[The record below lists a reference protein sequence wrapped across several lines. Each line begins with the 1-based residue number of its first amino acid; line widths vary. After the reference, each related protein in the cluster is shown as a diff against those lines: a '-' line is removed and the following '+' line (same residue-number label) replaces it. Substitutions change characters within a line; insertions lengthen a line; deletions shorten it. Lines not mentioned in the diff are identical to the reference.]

1 MSAPVRSPIEEAR
14 ERHSLA
20 EVAARTGIELGTS
33 TGNLS
38 VRCPLPSH
46 GHPDRTPSM
55 RLYLDDD
62 RYYCFGCGAKGDVVQ
77 WVRDV
82 KGCGV
87 PEALRALGSGEAF
100 VNAWAGR
107 AVDRGDS
114 QARGLEAGA
123 VGELPDP
130 TRTPA
135 GVVAELL
142 RHAWERCT
150 TRSLHRL
157 GAAYLANRGIDVGVL
172 ESFTGRAEVGH
183 TPDAAGGIVA
193 RLLAEGVGEDAL
205 VDAGLATRGRDGRLV
220 DFFHHR
226 VLVPLYEGECLVGFI
241 GRNVGSPRAPKYKNP
256 PRTLLYD
263 KSATLYQPLPAPS
276 PEGLVLV
283 VEGTLDAMAIAVAA
297 LRAGQAD
304 RYCPL
309 TQSGRELSG
318 AQLEYV
324 LGLPGRVVLAFDG
337 DEAGRDATRRVA
349 AAAARR
355 GRHVPVA
362 SLPEGEDPASWLAR
376 RGPAGLSALAP
387 NPYRNGP
394 RQALHGARP
403 RPQRAAVPPHADQGA
418 IGVEPAVTQA

>member
-1 MSAPVRSPIEEAR
+1 VSAPVRSSIEEAR

-20 EVAARTGIELGTS
+20 EVAARTGIELATS

-62 RYYCFGCGAKGDVVQ
+62 RYFCFGCGAKGDVVQ

-87 PEALRALGSGEAF
+87 PEAIRALGTGEAF
-100 VNAWAGR
+100 ANAWAGR
-107 AVDRGDS
+107 PVDRGDS
-114 QARGLEAGA
+114 QARGLAPGA

-130 TRTPA
+130 ARTPA

-150 TRSLHRL
+150 TRPLHRL
-157 GAAYLANRGIDVGVL
+157 GAAYLAARGIDVGIL
-172 ESFTGRAEVGH
+172 EAFTGQAEVGH
-183 TPDAAGGIVA
+183 TPDATGGIVA
-193 RLLAEGVGEDAL
+193 PLLAEGFGEDAL
-205 VDAGLATRGRDGRLV
+205 VDAGLATRARDGRLG

-226 VLVPLYEGECLVGFI
+226 VLVPLYEGERLVGVI

-263 KSATLYQPLPAPS
+263 KSATLYQPLPAPT
-276 PEGLVLV
+276 PDGYVIV

-297 LRAGQAD
+297 LRTGRAD

-309 TQSGRELSG
+309 TQSGRELS
-318 AQLEYV
+318 ARQLERV
-324 LGLPGRVVLAFDG
+324 LGLPGRVVLGFDG

-349 AAAARR
+349 AAASRR
-355 GRHVPVA
+355 GRGVLVA
-362 SLPEGEDPASWLAR
+362 SLPEGEDPASWLAQRGETGLTVWRPSR
-376 RGPAGLSALAP
+376 R
-387 NPYRNGP
+387 
-394 RQALHGARP
+394 
-403 RPQRAAVPPHADQGA
+403 DT
-418 IGVEPAVTQA
+418 PAVGESQPPSGECRVPGCQPEPMPTSGWEVSL